1 MPSIL
6 ISSVPRFFT
15 ETGSGAPVI
24 AVHGSMSSARQWR
37 ALGDRLKDRH
47 RVVLP
52 DLMATGEGG
61 DSAPGA
67 FAFADDVA
75 FVSALIDAAG
85 APVHLIGHSYGG
97 VVAACAAFARR
108 ARLASLTLIEP
119 SAFHLL
125 AQGNEADY
133 AEVMALYDTQQAAL
147 ARGDRA
153 DATGGF
159 IGYWMGVD
167 AWRAQ
172 PERRRAAMIA
182 GLPKL
187 AEDWRGTLEN
197 HTTLADYRA
206 FAVPTLLMRAR
217 DTRRPS
223 FRIVDMLHGVM
234 PDATLAE
241 IDSGGHMS
249 PLTNPGPVN
258 AAIARFIGAV

>member
-1 MPSIL
+1 
-6 ISSVPRFFT
+6 
-15 ETGSGAPVI
+15 
-24 AVHGSMSSARQWR
+24 MSSARQWR
-37 ALGDRLKDRH
+37 ALSEHLSARH
-47 RVVLP
+47 CVVMP
-52 DLMATGEGG
+52 DLLATDGG
-61 DSAPGA
+61 ADVPPGA
-67 FAFADDVA
+67 FGFADDVA

-97 VVAACAAFARR
+97 VVATLAAFARR

-119 SAFHLL
+119 SSFHLL
-125 AQGNEADY
+125 AQNGMPEY
-133 AEVMALYDTQQAAL
+133 AEVMTLFDTQQAAL

-159 IGYWMGVD
+159 IGYWMGPD

-172 PERRRAAMIA
+172 PERRRAAMVA

-187 AEDWRGTLEN
+187 AEDWRGTLDS
-197 HTTLADYRA
+197 HTTLEDYRG

-223 FRIVDMLHGVM
+223 ARIVDLLRAALPNV
-234 PDATLAE
+234 TLAE

-249 PLTNPGPVN
+249 PITNPEPVN
-258 AAIARFIGAV
+258 AAIARFIAART